1 MSRIAYLFPGQ
12 GSQYIG
18 MGREFYDTYPE
29 AQAVWKLADKVLQN
43 LYWQDK
49 REAQAESG
57 HPYSMEQ
64 LTFEENPY
72 INITEYTQIAMLT
85 MEVAILKVLEAKG
98 LKAEMAAGLSLG
110 EYGALAAS
118 GVMELPDLFRI
129 IRMRGIYMQEAYPEG
144 GAMTAVLGLDGD
156 AVAAICERTAKETGK
171 VVSVA
176 NYNCPGQIVITG
188 EADAVAAASEALKEA
203 GAKRCIPLKVSG
215 PFHSALLKTAGEQLA
230 EELKSVKLSTPWIPY
245 VSNVTA
251 DYVIDVS
258 QVAELLKQQV
268 SSPVHFTQSV
278 ERMIADGVDTF
289 VEIGPGKTLSG
300 FVRKIDRNVKVYNP
314 LKGQRT
320 VPLSPVKKCGRTIGR
335 RIEKRQADNPLDP
348 LCVQRNS
355 GLCDRCVTGGGT
367 VETTGIQS
375 RTFHPERRADDRRW
389 RGYFHRD
396 RPGEDAQQ
404 LRP

>member
-18 MGREFYDTYPE
+18 MGKEFYDTYPE

-49 REAQAESG
+49 REAQADSG

-110 EYGALAAS
+110 EYGALAAA

-188 EADAVAAASEALKEA
+188 
-203 GAKRCIPLKVSG
+203 GGRCSRGSIG
-215 PFHSALLKTAGEQLA
+215 SAEG
-230 EELKSVKLSTPWIPY
+230 S
-245 VSNVTA
+245 
-251 DYVIDVS
+251 
-258 QVAELLKQQV
+258 
-268 SSPVHFTQSV
+268 
-278 ERMIADGVDTF
+278 RR
-289 VEIGPGKTLSG
+289 KTLCT
-300 FVRKIDRNVKVYNP
+300 

-320 VPLSPVKKCGRTIGR
+320 VPFSPVKKCRRTAGR
-335 RIEKRQADNPLDP
+335 RIEKRQDVNPLDS
-348 LCVQRNS
+348 LCVQRYS
-355 GLCDRCVTGGGT
+355 GLCDRCVTGCGT
-367 VETTGIQS
+367 AETTGIQS
-375 RTFHPERRADDRRW
+375 RSFHSERRADDRRW
-389 RGYFHRD
+389 CGYFHRD
-396 RPGEDAQQ
+396 RSGEDTQQ
-404 LRP
+404 LRTEN